1 VEKIKISLY
10 ELLRC
15 ISNAQ
20 DLVSPLLS
28 NHQQQVAYL
37 SYYLSRKMGLPVA
50 EQKHIFLAALVH
62 DIGALSMNERLD
74 IIEKEPLHINNH
86 AFIGAKLLKDFKPI
100 QNSTGIIKF
109 HHVPWDNGN
118 GQIYEGK
125 KVPFG
130 SHIIH
135 LADRACLMIKR
146 DKNVLTQI
154 PQILEDIN
162 RKSNSIYEP
171 DLVRAMSE
179 ICRQEYVWL
188 DLVSSSP
195 ANRVNIAMFDIVDL
209 EIDDIIDLA
218 FVFSHII
225 DFRSKFTAR
234 HSASVAKTAERLAQL
249 FGFSPTECK
258 LMLVAG
264 YLHDLGKL
272 AISDSVLE
280 KTAKLNEDEFNEI
293 RMHTYYTYHLLNTVS
308 EFKVIT
314 AWAAFH
320 HERLDGN
327 GYPFHINGDNL
338 SLGSRIMAV
347 ADVFAAITENRPYRK
362 GMDDIQAAKVLN
374 DAVSSGALDKNV
386 VEVLLDNFQTI
397 SELREISHQE
407 ASKRYEK
414 FMLGAGEASGN

>member
-1 VEKIKISLY
+1 MEKIKISLY

>member
-1 VEKIKISLY
+1 MDKVKISLY

-37 SYYLSRKMGLPVA
+37 SYYLSRKLELPAA
-50 EQKHIFLAALVH
+50 EQKDIFLAALVH
-62 DIGALSMNERLD
+62 DLGALSMNERLD

-86 AFIGAKLLKDFKPI
+86 AFIGAKLLNDFKPI
-100 QNSTGIIKF
+100 QNSTNIIKF
-109 HHVPWDNGN
+109 HHVPWGNGN
-118 GQIYEGK
+118 GQIYEGE

-135 LADRACLMIKR
+135 LADRVCLMINH

-162 RKSNSIYEP
+162 KKSDSIYEP
-171 DLVRAMSE
+171 GLVRAMSE
-179 ICRQEYVWL
+179 ICRREYVWL

-195 ANRVNIAMFDIVDL
+195 VNRIDVAVFDIVDL
-209 EIDDIIDLA
+209 DVEDIIDLA

-234 HSASVAKTAERLAQL
+234 HSAGVAKTAERLAQL

-258 LMLVAG
+258 MMLVAG
-264 YLHDLGKL
+264 YLHDIGKL
-272 AISDSVLE
+272 AVSNSVLE
-280 KTAKLNEDEFNEI
+280 KPDKLNDDEFNEI
-293 RMHTYYTYHLLNTVS
+293 RMHTYYTYHLLNTIS
-308 EFKVIT
+308 QFKVIT
-314 AWAAFH
+314 SWAAFH

-347 ADVFAAITENRPYRK
+347 ADVFAAITENRPYHK
-362 GMDDIQAAKVLN
+362 GMDDVHAAKVLN
-374 DAVSSGALDKNV
+374 DMVSSGALDKNV
-386 VEVLLDNFQTI
+386 VGVLLDNFQTI

-414 FMLGAGEASGN
+414 FMYGARETSGN

>member
-1 VEKIKISLY
+1 MERIKISLY
-10 ELLRC
+10 ELLQC

-37 SYYLSRKMGLPVA
+37 SYCLSIKMGLPVA
-50 EQKHIFLAALVH
+50 EQKDIFLAALVH

-86 AFIGAKLLKDFKPI
+86 AFIGAKLLNDFKPMR
-100 QNSTGIIKF
+100 NSTSIIRF
-109 HHVPWDNGN
+109 HHVPWGNGN
-118 GQIYEGK
+118 GEIYEGK
-125 KVPFG
+125 KVPFE

-135 LADRACLMIKR
+135 LADRVCLMIKH

-162 RKSNSIYEP
+162 KKSGSIYEP
-171 DLVRAMSE
+171 GLVRAMSE
-179 ICRQEYVWL
+179 ICKQEYIWL
-188 DLVSSSP
+188 DLVSSTP
-195 ANRVNIAMFDIVDL
+195 VNKVNIAVFDIVEL
-209 EIDDIIDLA
+209 EIDDIVDLA
-218 FVFSHII
+218 FMFSHII

-234 HSASVAKTAERLAQL
+234 HSAGVAKTAERLAEL

-258 LMLVAG
+258 MMLVAG

-272 AISDSVLE
+272 AVSDSVLE
-280 KTAKLNEDEFNEI
+280 KPDKLNEYEFNEI
-293 RMHTYYTYHLLNTVS
+293 RIHTYYTYHLLNTIS
-308 EFKVIT
+308 QFKVIT

-327 GYPFHINGDNL
+327 GYPFHINGNNL

-362 GMDDIQAAKVLN
+362 GMDAVQAAKVLN
-374 DAVSSGALDKNV
+374 DAVSNGALDKNV
-386 VEVLLDNFQTI
+386 VKVLLDNFQAI
-397 SELREISHQE
+397 SKLREISHQE
-407 ASKRYEK
+407 ASKRYER
-414 FMLGAGEASGN
+414 FMHSSMETYGN

>member
-1 VEKIKISLY
+1 MDKVKISLY

-28 NHQQQVAYL
+28 NHQQQAAYL
-37 SYYLSRKMGLPVA
+37 SYYLSRKMELPVA
-50 EQKHIFLAALVH
+50 EQKDIFLAALVH

-86 AFIGAKLLKDFKPI
+86 AFIGARLLDDFKPI
-100 QNSTGIIKF
+100 QNSASIIKF

-118 GQIYEGK
+118 GQIYKGE

-135 LADRACLMIKR
+135 LADRVCLMIKR
-146 DKNVLTQI
+146 DTNVLTQI
-154 PQILEDIN
+154 PRILDDIN
-162 RKSNSIYEP
+162 RNSNTIYEP
-171 DLVRAMSE
+171 SLVRAMSE
-179 ICRQEYVWL
+179 ICRQEYIWL

-195 ANRVNIAMFDIVDL
+195 VSRINVAIFDIVDL
-209 EIDDIIDLA
+209 DIDDIIDLA

-225 DFRSKFTAR
+225 DFRSEFTAR
-234 HSASVAKTAERLAQL
+234 HSAGVAKTAERLAQL

-258 LMLVAG
+258 MMLVAG

-272 AISDSVLE
+272 AVPNSVLE
-280 KTAKLNEDEFNEI
+280 KTARLNEEEFNEI
-293 RMHTYYTYHLLNTVS
+293 RMHTYYTYHLLNTIS
-308 EFKVIT
+308 QFRVIT
-314 AWAAFH
+314 TWAAFH
-320 HERLDGN
+320 HERLDSN

-347 ADVFAAITENRPYRK
+347 ADVFTAITEDRPYRK

-374 DAVSSGALDKNV
+374 DMVNSKALDKNV
-386 VEVLLDNFQTI
+386 VRVLLDNFQSI
-397 SELREISHQE
+397 SELREISYQKS
-407 ASKRYEK
+407 SKRYEK
-414 FMLGAGEASGN
+414 FKYGIGETY